1 MLDLDKLF
9 TNYTIPEFN
18 ENLVTWFNREK
29 RDLPWRHN
37 KNPYRVWVS
46 EVMLQQTRVDTVIPY
61 FNRFMERFPTME
73 SLAEAEPED
82 VVKYWEGLG
91 YYSRV
96 RNLHQA
102 VREVVAVYD
111 GIVPEEKERFEKL
124 KGVGPYT
131 TGAVLS
137 IAYNQPEPAVD
148 GNVMRVMSRQ
158 FGIYDDIALP
168 KTRKLFEQ
176 VVRRLMDPSH
186 ASDFNEGV
194 MELGATV
201 CTPKNPMCSLCPVQ
215 EHCYAYTHNVQ
226 DELPVK
232 TKKGASRIEMY
243 DALYCRRDGKTAYVK
258 RPDAGL
264 LAGMWQYPL
273 TERGTGE
280 QINGTYVG
288 QVKHVFSHI
297 VWYLDLYVVETLP
310 EGDWVW
316 LDGEERAKL
325 TVSVAQQKLEQMAGV
340 DDETVRRNDDV

>member
-1 MLDLDKLF
+1 MLNLDKLF
-9 TNYTIPEFN
+9 TNYNIHQFN
-18 ENLVTWFNREK
+18 EELVTWFNREK
-29 RDLPWRHN
+29 RDLPWRHA

-61 FNRFMERFPTME
+61 YNRFMERFPTLE
-73 SLAEAEPED
+73 ALASAKTEE

-91 YYSRV
+91 YYSRI
-96 RNLHQA
+96 RNLHEA
-102 VREVVAVYD
+102 VKEVASVYD

-158 FGIYDDIALP
+158 FGIYDDIAVP

-176 VVRRLMDPSH
+176 VVRRLMDPTH
-186 ASDFNEGV
+186 ASEFNEGV

-215 EHCYAYTHNVQ
+215 DTCYAYAHHVQ

-232 TKKGASRIEMY
+232 TKKGAARVEMY
-243 DALYCRRDGKTAYVK
+243 DALCIEKDGKVAYEQ
-258 RPDAGL
+258 RPDKGL

-280 QINGTYVG
+280 QVNGTYLG

-297 VWYLDLYVVETLP
+297 VWYIDLYRVDTLP
-310 EGDWVW
+310 TDDVVW
-316 LDGEERAKL
+316 LDASEREVK
-325 TVSVAQQKLEQMAGV
+325 TVSVAQQKLERLAGGES
-340 DDETVRRNDDV
+340 ETV

>member
-1 MLDLDKLF
+1 MLDFDKIF
-9 TNYTIPEFN
+9 TNYNINDFN
-18 ENLVTWFNREK
+18 ENLLTWFNREK
-29 RDLPWRHN
+29 RDLPWRHA

-61 FNRFMERFPTME
+61 FNRFMERFPTIEDLAAAE
-73 SLAEAEPED
+73 SDE

-96 RNLHQA
+96 RNLHEA
-102 VREVVAVYD
+102 VREVVATYD
-111 GIVPEEKERFEKL
+111 GIVPEEKEKFEKL

-158 FGIYDDIALP
+158 FGIYEDIALP
-168 KTRKLFEQ
+168 KTRKVFDQ
-176 VVRRLMDPSH
+176 VIRRLMDPNH

-215 EHCYAYTHNVQ
+215 DDCYAYAHHVQ

-232 TKKGASRIEMY
+232 TKKGASRVEMY
-243 DALYCRRDGKTAYVK
+243 DALYCEKEGKVAFVQ
-258 RPDAGL
+258 RPDNGL

-280 QINGTYVG
+280 QLNGTYMG

-297 VWYLDLYVVETLP
+297 IWYIDLYQVETLP
-310 EGDWVW
+310 EEEYVW
-316 LDGEERAKL
+316 FTPTEREEK
-325 TVSVAQQKLEQMAGV
+325 TVSVAQQKLERLAGV
-340 DDETVRRNDDV
+340 EGETI

>member
-1 MLDLDKLF
+1 MLDIDKLF
-9 TNYTIPEFN
+9 TNYTIRQFN
-18 ENLVTWFNREK
+18 ENLLTWFNREK
-29 RDLPWRHN
+29 RDLPWRHG

-61 FNRFMERFPTME
+61 YNRFMDRFPTIVD
-73 SLAEAEPED
+73 LAEAHPDE

-102 VREVVAVYD
+102 VKEVVSTYD
-111 GIVPEEKERFEKL
+111 GIVPEEKELFEKL

-148 GNVMRVMSRQ
+148 GNVMRVMARQ
-158 FGIYDDIALP
+158 FGIYEDIAVP
-168 KTRKLFEQ
+168 KTRKIFDQ
-176 VVRRLMDPSH
+176 VIRRLMDPEH

-215 EHCYAYTHNVQ
+215 DECYAYAHNVQ

-232 TKKGASRIEMY
+232 TKKGAARIEMF
-243 DALYCRRDGKTAYVK
+243 DALHCKRDGRVAYVQ
-258 RPDAGL
+258 RPETGL

-273 TERGTGE
+273 TDRGTGE
-280 QINGTYVG
+280 QLNGTYIG

-297 VWYLDLYVVETLP
+297 IWYIDLYEVETLP
-310 EGDWVW
+310 NEEWIWLAGD
-316 LDGEERAKL
+316 ERDVL
-325 TVSVAQQKLEQMAGV
+325 TVSVAQQKLERLVG
-340 DDETVRRNDDV
+340 DRYETI

>member
-1 MLDLDKLF
+1 MLNIDKIF
-9 TNYTIPEFN
+9 TNYNTGRFN
-18 ENLVTWFNREK
+18 NHLIEWFNREK
-29 RDLPWRHN
+29 RDLPWRN
-37 KNPYRVWVS
+37 AKNPYRVWVS

-61 FNRFMERFPTME
+61 YNRFMERFPTIE
-73 SLAEAEPED
+73 DLASAGQDE

-96 RNLHQA
+96 RNLHEA
-102 VREVVAVYD
+102 VKEVVAVYD
-111 GIVPEEKERFEKL
+111 GIVPEEKELFEKL

-137 IAYNQPEPAVD
+137 IAYQQPEPAVD

-158 FGIYDDIALP
+158 FGIYDDIAVP

-176 VVRRLMDPSH
+176 VVRRLMDPTR

-201 CTPKNPMCSLCPVQ
+201 CTPKNPMCPLCPVQ
-215 EHCYAYTHNVQ
+215 DDCYAYAHNVQ

-232 TKKGASRIEMY
+232 TKKGSSRVEMF
-243 DALYCRRDGKTAYVK
+243 DALYCEQEGRVAYVQ
-258 RPDAGL
+258 RPESGL

-280 QINGTYVG
+280 QLNGTYIG

-297 VWYLDLYVVETLP
+297 VWYIDLYKVGTLS
-310 EGDWVW
+310 DSSVQW
-316 LDGEERAKL
+316 LDKKEREGK
-325 TVSVAQQKLEQMAGV
+325 TVSVAQQKLERLAGV
-340 DDETVRRNDDV
+340 EGETI

>member
-1 MLDLDKLF
+1 MLDVDKLF
-9 TNYTIPEFN
+9 TNYNITRFN

-29 RDLPWRHN
+29 RDLPWRHA

-61 FNRFMERFPTME
+61 YNRFMERFPTIE
-73 SLAEAEPED
+73 TLADAPTEE

-91 YYSRV
+91 YYSRI
-96 RNLHQA
+96 RNLHEA
-102 VREVVAVYD
+102 VKEVVAVYD
-111 GIVPEEKERFEKL
+111 GVVPEEKERFEKL

-168 KTRKLFEQ
+168 KTRKVFEQ
-176 VVRRLMDPSH
+176 VIRRLMDPAH

-201 CTPKNPMCSLCPVQ
+201 CTPKSPMCSLCPVQ
-215 EHCYAYTHNVQ
+215 EDCYAYAHFVQ

-232 TKKGASRIEMY
+232 TKKGAARIEMF
-243 DALYCRRDGKTAYVK
+243 DALYCRQNGKVAYVK
-258 RPDAGL
+258 RPDSGL
-264 LAGMWQYPL
+264 LAGMWQFPL

-280 QINGTYVG
+280 QLNGTYIG
-288 QVKHVFSHI
+288 QIKHVFSHI
-297 VWYLDLYVVETLP
+297 VWYIDLYEVDRVE
-310 EGDWVW
+310 
-316 LDGEERAKL
+316 GEDVIWMDDATREVK
-325 TVSVAQQKLEQMAGV
+325 TVSVAQQKLERMVGG
-340 DDETVRRNDDV
+340 

>member
-1 MLDLDKLF
+1 MLDIDKLF
-9 TNYTIPEFN
+9 TNYTIRQFN
-18 ENLVTWFNREK
+18 ENLLTWFNREK
-29 RDLPWRHN
+29 RDLPWRHG

-61 FNRFMERFPTME
+61 YNRFMERFPTIE
-73 SLAEAEPED
+73 DLAEANPDE

-102 VREVVAVYD
+102 VQEVVSTYD
-111 GIVPEEKERFEKL
+111 GVVPEEKELFEAL

-158 FGIYDDIALP
+158 FGIYEDIAVP
-168 KTRKLFEQ
+168 KTRKIFDQ
-176 VVRRLMDPSH
+176 VIRRLMDPDH

-215 EHCYAYTHNVQ
+215 DECYAYRHHVQ

-232 TKKGASRIEMY
+232 TKKGAARIEMF
-243 DALYCRRDGKTAYVK
+243 DALYCERDGRIAYVK
-258 RPDAGL
+258 RPDTGL

-273 TERGTGE
+273 TDRGTGE
-280 QINGTYVG
+280 QLNGTYIG

-297 VWYLDLYVVETLP
+297 VWYVDLYEVESLP
-310 EGDWVW
+310 GEAWTWLAGD
-316 LDGEERAKL
+316 ERDVL
-325 TVSVAQQKLEQMAGV
+325 TVSVAQQKLERLVGER
-340 DDETVRRNDDV
+340 DETV

>member
-1 MLDLDKLF
+1 MLDVDKLF
-9 TNYTIPEFN
+9 TNYNIQEFN
-18 ENLVTWFNREK
+18 TNLVTWFNREK
-29 RDLPWRHN
+29 RDLPWRHG

-61 FNRFMERFPTME
+61 YNRFMERFPTIE
-73 SLAEAEPED
+73 ALAAAEPDE

-158 FGIYDDIALP
+158 FGIYDDIAIP

-176 VVRRLMDPSH
+176 VVRRLMDPAH
-186 ASDFNEGV
+186 ASDFNEGI

-215 EHCYAYTHNVQ
+215 DDCYAYTHNVQ

-232 TKKGASRIEMY
+232 TKKGAARIEMY
-243 DALYCRRDGKTAYVK
+243 DALYCRQEGRAAYMK
-258 RPDAGL
+258 RPESGL

-273 TERGTGE
+273 TDRGTGE
-280 QINGTYVG
+280 QLNGTYVG

-297 VWYLDLYVVETLP
+297 VWYIDLYEVETLP
-310 EGDWVW
+310 AGEWTW
-316 LDGEERAKL
+316 LDEEARDVV
-325 TVSVAQQKLEQMAGV
+325 TVSVAQQKLEQMAGAK
-340 DDETVRRNDDV
+340 DETV

>member
-1 MLDLDKLF
+1 MLDIDKIF
-9 TNYTIPEFN
+9 TNYNTARFN
-18 ENLVTWFNREK
+18 DNLIDWFNREK
-29 RDLPWRHN
+29 RDLPWRHS

-61 FNRFMERFPTME
+61 FNRFMERFPTIEDLASAE
-73 SLAEAEPED
+73 SDE

-96 RNLHQA
+96 RNLHEA
-102 VREVVAVYD
+102 VREVVATYD
-111 GIVPEEKERFEKL
+111 GIVPEEKEKFEKL

-158 FGIYDDIALP
+158 FGIYDDIAVP
-168 KTRKLFEQ
+168 KTRKVFEQ
-176 VVRRLMDPSH
+176 VVRRLMDPTR

-215 EHCYAYTHNVQ
+215 DDCYANAHHVQ
-226 DELPVK
+226 EELPVK
-232 TKKGASRIEMY
+232 TKKGASRVEMY
-243 DALYCRRDGKTAYVK
+243 DALYCEKEGKVAFVQ
-258 RPDAGL
+258 RPDNGL

-280 QINGTYVG
+280 QLNGTYMG
-288 QVKHVFSHI
+288 QVKHIFSHI
-297 VWYLDLYVVETLP
+297 VWYIDLYQVETLP
-310 EGDWVW
+310 EEEYVW
-316 LDGEERAKL
+316 FTPSEREEK
-325 TVSVAQQKLEQMAGV
+325 TVSVAQHKLERLAGGEG
-340 DDETVRRNDDV
+340 ETI

>member
-1 MLDLDKLF
+1 M
-9 TNYTIPEFN
+9 
-18 ENLVTWFNREK
+18 TWFNREK
-29 RDLPWRHN
+29 RDLPWRHR

-61 FNRFMERFPTME
+61 YNRFMERFPTIE
-73 SLAEAEPED
+73 ALAAAEPDE

-111 GIVPEEKERFEKL
+111 GVVPEEKERFEKL

-158 FGIYDDIALP
+158 FGIYDDIAIP
-168 KTRKLFEQ
+168 KTRKIFEQ

-215 EHCYAYTHNVQ
+215 DDCYAYTHNVQ

-232 TKKGASRIEMY
+232 TKKGAARIEMY
-243 DALYCRRDGKTAYVK
+243 DALYCRQDGRAAYVK

-273 TERGTGE
+273 TDRGTGE
-280 QINGTYVG
+280 QLNGTYIG

-297 VWYLDLYVVETLP
+297 VWYIDLYEVETLP
-310 EGDWVW
+310 VGEWTW
-316 LDGEERAKL
+316 LDEEARDVV
-325 TVSVAQQKLEQMAGV
+325 TVSVAQQKLEQMAGAK
-340 DDETVRRNDDV
+340 DETV

>member
-1 MLDLDKLF
+1 MLNFDKLF
-9 TNYTIPEFN
+9 TNYNINQFN
-18 ENLVTWFNREK
+18 ENLVTWFAREK
-29 RDLPWRHN
+29 RDLPWRHA

-61 FNRFMERFPTME
+61 YHRFMSRFPTIEDLASAE
-73 SLAEAEPED
+73 SEE

-96 RNLHQA
+96 RNLHEA
-102 VREVVAVYD
+102 VKEVVAVYD
-111 GIVPEEKERFEKL
+111 GVVPEEKERFEKL

-148 GNVMRVMSRQ
+148 GNVMRVMARQ
-158 FGIYDDIALP
+158 FGIYDDIAVP

-201 CTPKNPMCSLCPVQ
+201 CTPKKPMCSLCPVQ
-215 EHCYAYTHNVQ
+215 DDCYAYAHNVQ

-232 TKKGASRIEMY
+232 TKKGSARVEMY
-243 DALYCRRDGKTAYVK
+243 DALYCEEGGRVAYVK
-258 RPDAGL
+258 RPENGL

-280 QINGTYVG
+280 QLNGTYLG
-288 QVKHVFSHI
+288 QVKHIFSHI
-297 VWYLDLYVVETLP
+297 VWYIDLYKVDTLP
-310 EGDWVW
+310 AEDIIW
-316 LDGEERAKL
+316 LDAPERGEK
-325 TVSVAQQKLEQMAGV
+325 TVSVAQQKLERLAGV
-340 DDETVRRNDDV
+340 ESETI

>member
-1 MLDLDKLF
+1 MLNLDKLF
-9 TNYTIPEFN
+9 INYNIHHFN
-18 ENLVTWFNREK
+18 EELVTWFNREK
-29 RDLPWRHN
+29 RDLPWRHA

-61 FNRFMERFPTME
+61 YNRFMDRFPTLE
-73 SLAEAEPED
+73 DLAAADTDE

-96 RNLHQA
+96 RNLHEA
-102 VREVVAVYD
+102 VKEVASVYE

-168 KTRKLFEQ
+168 KTRKIFEQ
-176 VVRRLMDPSH
+176 VVRRLMDPTH

-215 EHCYAYTHNVQ
+215 DTCYAYAHHVQ

-232 TKKGASRIEMY
+232 TKKGAARVEMY
-243 DALYCRRDGKTAYVK
+243 DALCIEKDGKIAYEQ
-258 RPDAGL
+258 RPDKGL

-273 TERGTGE
+273 MDRGTGE
-280 QINGTYVG
+280 QLNGTYLG

-297 VWYLDLYVVETLP
+297 VWYIDLYRVDTLP
-310 EGDWVW
+310 TDDVVW
-316 LDGEERAKL
+316 LDTSEREVK
-325 TVSVAQQKLEQMAGV
+325 TVSVAQQKLERLVG
-340 DDETVRRNDDV
+340 DERETI

>member
-1 MLDLDKLF
+1 MLDVDKLF
-9 TNYTIPEFN
+9 TNYNIQEFN
-18 ENLVTWFNREK
+18 TNLVTWFNREK
-29 RDLPWRHN
+29 RDLPWRHG

-61 FNRFMERFPTME
+61 YNRFMERFPTIE
-73 SLAEAEPED
+73 ALAAAEPDE

-158 FGIYDDIALP
+158 FGIYDDIAIP

-176 VVRRLMDPSH
+176 VVRRLMDPAH
-186 ASDFNEGV
+186 ASDFNEGI

-215 EHCYAYTHNVQ
+215 DDCYAYTHNVQ

-232 TKKGASRIEMY
+232 TKKGAARIEMY
-243 DALYCRRDGKTAYVK
+243 DALYCRQEGRAAYMK
-258 RPDAGL
+258 RPESGL
-264 LAGMWQYPL
+264 LAEMWQYPL
-273 TERGTGE
+273 TDRGTGE
-280 QINGTYVG
+280 QLNGTYVG

-297 VWYLDLYVVETLP
+297 VWYIDLYEVETLP
-310 EGDWVW
+310 AGEWTW
-316 LDGEERAKL
+316 LDEEARDVV
-325 TVSVAQQKLEQMAGV
+325 TVSVAQQKLEQMAGAK
-340 DDETVRRNDDV
+340 DETV

>member
-1 MLDLDKLF
+1 MLDVDKLF
-9 TNYTIPEFN
+9 TNYNIQEFN
-18 ENLVTWFNREK
+18 TNLVTWFNREK
-29 RDLPWRHN
+29 RDLPWRHG

-61 FNRFMERFPTME
+61 YNRFMDRFPTIE
-73 SLAEAEPED
+73 ALAAAEPDE

-158 FGIYDDIALP
+158 FGIYDDIAIP

-176 VVRRLMDPSH
+176 VVRRLMDPAH
-186 ASDFNEGV
+186 ASDFNEGI

-201 CTPKNPMCSLCPVQ
+201 CTPKKTMCSLCPVQ
-215 EHCYAYTHNVQ
+215 DDCYAYTHNVQ

-243 DALYCRRDGKTAYVK
+243 DALYCRQEGRTAYTK
-258 RPDAGL
+258 RPETGL

-273 TERGTGE
+273 TDRGTGE
-280 QINGTYVG
+280 QLNGTYVG

-297 VWYLDLYVVETLP
+297 VWYIDLYEVETLP
-310 EGDWVW
+310 AGEWTW
-316 LDGEERAKL
+316 LDEEARDVV
-325 TVSVAQQKLEQMAGV
+325 TVSVAQQKLEQMAGAK
-340 DDETVRRNDDV
+340 DETV